1 LKKYFIF
8 SCLKKKIK
16 DGGFILI
23 TTYSMIAKNREEAK
37 TDRTLIKKKILSD
50 LCSKEWGLCIL
61 DEVQVVPAKTFQ
73 RVLLQIK
80 AHFKLGLTATLIRE
94 DDKIE
99 NLNYMIGPKLYEENW
114 LDLVNQ
120 GFLAR
125 PYCIEIRSPMT
136 PEFAN
141 EYKCGG
147 REKDRLLY
155 AGNPNKFLVLQYLI
169 RRHEERGDKIIVFGN
184 RPAILEYYAK
194 KLKMP
199 VLHGKVKADERVVI
213 LEKFQTSK
221 KINTIFLSSVGD
233 TAIDLPSANVVIQ
246 ISAHFGSRKQEA
258 QRLGRI
264 MRPKENEFE
273 EYNAFFYTVVSLA
286 TDETLHASKRQSF
299 LIDQGFS
306 FEIVS
311 QSQLKL
317 PHDLIM
323 SKSEEQVRFLEILL
337 TNIRDKEESMK
348 NQERESSGPSDDS
361 DYESSEEEQ
370 EYETKNPLYNNMVYI
385 EKKF

>member
-1 LKKYFIF
+1 ML
-8 SCLKKKIK
+8 
-16 DGGFILI
+16 
-23 TTYSMIAKNREEAK
+23 AKNRTEAK
-37 TDRTLIKKKILSD
+37 TERTVIKNQIL
-50 LCSKEWGLCIL
+50 LELRSKEWGLCIL
-61 DEVQVVPAKTFQ
+61 DEVQVVPARTFQ
-73 RVLLQIK
+73 LVLLQIK

-136 PEFAN
+136 PRFLSM
-141 EYKCGG
+141 YKERGSD
-147 REKDRLLY
+147 KPLLY

-169 RRHEERGDKIIVFGN
+169 KRHEERGDKIIVFGN
-184 RPAILEYYAK
+184 RPAILEHYAK
-194 KLKMP
+194 MMKMP
-199 VLHGKVKADERVVI
+199 VLHGKVRHDERVVI

-221 KINTIFLSSVGD
+221 KINTIFLSSIGD
-233 TAIDLPSANVVIQ
+233 TAIDLPAANVVIQ

-264 MRPKENEFE
+264 MRPKDNEVE
-273 EYNAFFYTVVSLA
+273 EYNAFFYTVVSLE
-286 TDETLHASKRQSF
+286 TDETLHAAKRQSF

-317 PHDLIM
+317 TANQMM
-323 SKSEEQVRFLEILL
+323 SKPEEQEKFAEFLL
-337 TNIRDKEESMK
+337 TNIKQDKRFEK
-348 NQERESSGPSDDS
+348 DGTSSSSNDSDDS
-361 DYESSEEEQ
+361 DESENEEEL
-370 EYETKNPLYNNMVYI
+370 EYENNNPLNNNMVFI
-385 EKKF
+385 HKKKF